1 MAPAK
6 RGTFLATLC
15 LTKYEETAKI
25 LCMRILFLAFV
36 IIITSIC
43 NGFATSYQTEIVS
56 CDKLYEIQSKKS
68 NSTISIIQSL
78 SEHTDCYQKII
89 FKIID
94 VKYKQN
100 ADKMKQ
106 NFIVYI
112 DAAGEMIDFIDRPDS
127 CYPQC
132 GTIIGINAATAR
144 RDAAK
149 QYLNLILNSSAAI

>member
-1 MAPAK
+1 
-6 RGTFLATLC
+6 
-15 LTKYEETAKI
+15 
-25 LCMRILFLAFV
+25 MRIFLLAIF
-36 IIITSIC
+36 IITITNIH
-43 NGFATSYQTEIVS
+43 NGFASSYQIEVAS
-56 CDKLYEIQSKKS
+56 CDEAYEKQSKNS
-68 NSTISIIQSL
+68 GSTISIIRSL

-106 NFIVYI
+106 NFIAYI
-112 DAAGEMIDFIDRPDS
+112 DTTGNMIDFIDRPDS

-132 GTIIGINAATAR
+132 GTVVGINAATAR

-149 QYLNLILNSSAAI
+149 QYLDLILNSSVEI